1 MRNTCS
7 PRKRSQ
13 DSSNYKSLKS
23 LKKNDVFWIYW
34 QKEHTLSIGYE
45 IWLQNKN
52 TWLSRSRRWMS
63 LNFYFHRYL
72 FFIRVGLI
80 CRKQR
85 RFCNCLHVFSKMFL
99 HQVCWKH
106 HCNFLWIP
114 CSLFSLFCLF
124 LAFSL
129 DLSVVLLY
137 FKETT
142 LKYSPRQNSAFD
154 LESINWCDQIV
165 EQLHI
170 FDSITH
176 YYRRKA
182 DNTTPTS

>member
-1 MRNTCS
+1 MCFGYIGKRNTHIS
-7 PRKRSQ
+7 
-13 DSSNYKSLKS
+13 YG
-23 LKKNDVFWIYW
+23 I
-34 QKEHTLSIGYE
+34 TI
-45 IWLQNKN
+45 QNKN
-52 TWLSRSRRWMS
+52 TWLSRSRMWMS

-85 RFCNCLHVFSKMFL
+85 RFCNCVHVFPRCFFIRSVENIIATFSEFL
-99 HQVCWKH
+99 VHYFRFFVS
-106 HCNFLWIP
+106 FLL
-114 CSLFSLFCLF
+114 S
-124 LAFSL
+124 SL

-165 EQLHI
+165 ERLSLIQSFIIIAEKLIIPLIHPNS
-170 FDSITH
+170 DVCG
-176 YYRRKA
+176 KA
-182 DNTTPTS
+182 IVSRNTQNKLRIVSGKRSSFF